1 MFRKCVKKVF
11 ACRSKLFIHLPIN
24 NSVKDRIIT
33 WGCLWYIIQAIY
45 FRKSS
50 RKKTKESSNLVKPVK
65 EKLND
70 ESAFRLKAFIN
81 QFSFFFETP
90 PTLILNS
97 LLFRVLKLVLALLK
111 WIWPSITTNFKNQ
124 TKLWYCSP

>member
-1 MFRKCVKKVF
+1 MIYYSGDILQKIFKK
-11 ACRSKLFIHLPIN
+11 
-24 NSVKDRIIT
+24 
-33 WGCLWYIIQAIY
+33 
-45 FRKSS
+45 
-50 RKKTKESSNLVKPVK
+50 KKTKESSNLPVK

-70 ESAFRLKAFIN
+70 ESAFRLKAFIK

-111 WIWPSITTNFKNQ
+111 
-124 TKLWYCSP
+124 